1 MAAAGHQVRSRSRAT
16 AQERFWVEFCV
27 FLFQQPLPVLTPL
40 SQNLMDYSLAV
51 SYFCSQL

>member
-1 MAAAGHQVRSRSRAT
+1 MPQLRSGFGSSSV
-16 AQERFWVEFCV
+16 FS